1 MILKFRAICLADA
14 FLRYSGRQMP
24 RLGPLFIYGTLSLT
38 AALAASCGSKPLADS
53 KEAPEQ
59 YQLHG
64 EVTRL
69 DPQGKTATINAQKIE
84 GWMDA
89 MSMEY
94 PVKDVQ
100 DFSKLQ
106 PNECIDA
113 TVFVQGT
120 QYWVADVRPANAGPG
135 ACLAAKTP
143 AETK

>member
-1 MILKFRAICLADA
+1 LTLKARLLFVCQLPLLTVLAI
-14 FLRYSGRQMP
+14 
-24 RLGPLFIYGTLSLT
+24 
-38 AALAASCGSKPLADS
+38 SCGSKPLAETS
-53 KEAPEQ
+53 NEAPKQ

-94 PVKDVQ
+94 PVKDAQ

-120 QYWVADVRPANAGPG
+120 QYWVADVRPANAEPG

>member
-1 MILKFRAICLADA
+1 MRPLA
-14 FLRYSGRQMP
+14 
-24 RLGPLFIYGTLSLT
+24 RLFVLALLPLFALT
-38 AALAASCGSKPLADS
+38 ISCGSKPLAETS
-53 KEAPEQ
+53 KEQPKQ

-64 EVTRL
+64 EVMRL

-84 GWMDA
+84 GWMEA

-94 PVKDVQ
+94 PVKDAR

-120 QYWVADVRPANAGPG
+120 QYWVADVRPANAAPG
-135 ACLAAKTP
+135 ACLATKTP
-143 AETK
+143 AEAK

>member
-1 MILKFRAICLADA
+1 MHPLARLFVLALLPLLA
-14 FLRYSGRQMP
+14 F
-24 RLGPLFIYGTLSLT
+24 
-38 AALAASCGSKPLADS
+38 AAACGSKPLAETS
-53 KEAPEQ
+53 KEQPKQ

-64 EVTRL
+64 EVMRL

-94 PVKDVQ
+94 PVKAAQ

-106 PNECIDA
+106 PSECIDA

-120 QYWVADVRPANAGPG
+120 QYWVGDVRPANAAPG

>member
-1 MILKFRAICLADA
+1 MRPLA
-14 FLRYSGRQMP
+14 
-24 RLGPLFIYGTLSLT
+24 RLLVLTLAPLVALT
-38 AALAASCGSKPLADS
+38 ASCGSQPAAETS
-53 KEAPEQ
+53 KEQPKQ
-59 YQLHG
+59 YPLHG
-64 EVTRL
+64 EVVRL
-69 DPQGKTATINAQKIE
+69 DAQGKTATINAQKIV
-84 GWMDA
+84 GWMEA

-94 PVKDVQ
+94 PVKDAQ